1 MGTRS
6 SRGAARQGA
15 RAPLSGRL
23 RPAALSRRM
32 ADFALRIAHRRRD
45 LAGRP
50 FRLAS
55 IAVLLASLTLPPTV
69 AAAASDPPHEP
80 LRSFPQT
87 DLIVDLG
94 GRTHHFRVWV
104 AATEPRRQQ
113 GLMWV
118 RLLEPHHGMLF
129 VFDGPQLVSFW
140 MKNTFIPLDML
151 FIAPDG
157 RVIRIAANTTPQS
170 LAPVASLGV
179 VKGVLELAG
188 GTAARFGLAVGDHV
202 RHPAFTLQQDF

>member
-1 MGTRS
+1 M
-6 SRGAARQGA
+6 
-15 RAPLSGRL
+15 SGRL

-32 ADFALRIAHRRRD
+32 ADIALRIAHRRRG
-45 LAGRP
+45 LAGLP

-55 IAVLLASLTLPPTV
+55 VTVLLASLSLPPTV

-80 LRSFPQT
+80 LQSFPQAT
-87 DLIVDLG
+87 LVVEASNG
-94 GRTHHFRVWV
+94 KMHEFRVWV
-104 AATEPRRQQ
+104 AATEPRREQ

-118 RLLEPHHGMLF
+118 RELKSHHGMLF
-129 VFDGPQLVSFW
+129 VFDGPQPVSFW

-188 GTAARFGLAVGDHV
+188 GTAARFGLAVGDRV
-202 RHPAFTLQQDF
+202 RHPAFTQQQDF